1 MKTNRQR
8 FMLAIAAAAVVASIA
23 ACSSGNSAEQQALT
37 PGTGAAEPSGQ
48 HASGPSASPPDE
60 EKPAV
65 EEAKGEALFADI
77 PAYDGNPEMK
87 LTIGGQET
95 TARFES
101 MAPFHPFGL
110 YVPSALERY
119 DFEDGVD
126 FGYND
131 KRDSITIG
139 PFSQFSVEE
148 ANLTRTN
155 ETLAPFAEYVGSQ
168 PEGGDN
174 PAIVTDFFAFE
185 HEGTRY
191 GIRFR
196 YGKEEAAA
204 AVPLFL
210 ETVRQLRL
218 VNVGEGSN

>member
-8 FMLAIAAAAVVASIA
+8 FMLAIAAAAAAASIA

-37 PGTGAAEPSGQ
+37 RGTGAAEPSGQ
-48 HASGPSASPPDE
+48 HAAGPSASQPE

-65 EEAKGEALFADI
+65 EEAKSEALFADI

-101 MAPFHPFGL
+101 MVPFEPFGL
-110 YVPSALERY
+110 YVPTVLERY
-119 DFEDGVD
+119 DYEDGIE

-131 KRDSITIG
+131 KRDSIAIH
-139 PFSQFSVEE
+139 PLSQFGFEE
-148 ANLTRTN
+148 AELARTN

-174 PAIVTDFFAFE
+174 PAILTDFFIFE